1 MSAMVTTG
9 IRGVNDDDPGIM
21 NGAPP
26 RLAASSYLNTAP
38 LIWSFQ
44 QGSRAGAVELVTD
57 RAPARS
63 AELLARG
70 EVDAALVPVIEY
82 ARISGVELV
91 PGVCVGARR
100 RVESVVLATDG
111 RNLADVRAVKLD
123 SASRTSAALTE
134 IIFRE
139 FLGRYVPLTSAD
151 FVACEEATADAH
163 LIIGD
168 PAMRLDRAR
177 WRVFD
182 LAEVWHGFTGYG
194 FVFAMWMC
202 DARRRHLIERV
213 DFAGARDEGLA
224 NTDDIIRR
232 YRDDMPRSDGEL
244 KTYLHEHISYAPDDS
259 MVKGMR
265 FFFQLAH
272 KHGLI
277 PRLPPFEFAAG
288 L

>member
-1 MSAMVTTG
+1 MVTTG
-9 IRGVNDDDPGIM
+9 IRGVNDDDPRIT
-21 NGAPP
+21 NAAPP

-44 QGSRAGAVELVTD
+44 HGSRAGTVELVTD

-63 AELLARG
+63 AQLLARG

-82 ARISGVELV
+82 ARIPGVEIV

-111 RNLADVRAVKLD
+111 RDLKDVRAVKLD

-139 FLGRYVPLTSAD
+139 FLGRDVPLTSAD
-151 FVACEEATADAH
+151 FAAGEEATADAC
-163 LIIGD
+163 LVIGD
-168 PAMRLDRAR
+168 PAMRLDQAR

-182 LAEVWHGFTGYG
+182 LAEAWHRFTGYG
-194 FVFAMWMC
+194 FVFAMWMRNP
-202 DARRRHLIERV
+202 RRRHLIERV
-213 DFAGARDEGLA
+213 DFARARDEGLA
-224 NTDDIIRR
+224 NTDDIIRL
-232 YRDDMPRSDGEL
+232 YRGDVPRSDGEL

-259 MVKGMR
+259 MHEGMR
-265 FFFQLAH
+265 LFFRLAY
-272 KHGLI
+272 KYGLI
-277 PRLPPFEFAAG
+277 PRVPATELAAG
-288 L
+288 I